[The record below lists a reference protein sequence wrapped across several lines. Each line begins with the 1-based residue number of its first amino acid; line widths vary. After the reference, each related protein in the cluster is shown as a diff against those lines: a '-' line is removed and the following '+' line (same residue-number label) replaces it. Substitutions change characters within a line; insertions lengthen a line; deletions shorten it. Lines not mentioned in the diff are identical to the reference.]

1 MVPESKPSTRP
12 LLWLALLLTLGLVYW
27 QWSQEDVAA
36 ETTVVAAK
44 PRVNSPL
51 LRVEAAAM
59 PQAPDSQPVVAPAT
73 ASVSVAAMP
82 ASEGTYFTR
91 QLPAKKLSHPLFAAH
106 EWLPPPPKP
115 QPPPPPEAPPLPY
128 SYVGSMQDVP
138 GGDVV
143 ILIQQK
149 KVLLPKLG
157 SNVSA
162 QWRLDRED
170 MQSVYFTYV
179 PLNKV
184 VVLSK
189 TKTAT
194 AAGQRQA
201 MADADNNHQEEML
214 NQ

>member
-59 PQAPDSQPVVAPAT
+59 PQAPGIQPVVAPAT

-82 ASEGTYFTR
+82 ASEENYFTR
-91 QLPAKKLSHPLFAAH
+91 QLPAKKLSHTLFAAH

-143 ILIQQK
+143 ILMQQK

-157 SNVSA
+157 SNVSV

>member
-1 MVPESKPSTRP
+1 MALEAKPAPQP

-27 QWSQEDVAA
+27 QWSQEEATDVA
-36 ETTVVAAK
+36 VVAANTHGA
-44 PRVNSPL
+44 PSVSNTP
-51 LRVEAAAM
+51 VTPA
-59 PQAPDSQPVVAPAT
+59 PQALASQASTEPVATPASAAT
-73 ASVSVAAMP
+73 AL
-82 ASEGTYFTR
+82 ASASDNTYFSR
-91 QLPAKKLSHPLFAAH
+91 QLPTGKLSHALFAAH

-128 SYVGSMQDVP
+128 TYVGSMQDVP

-143 ILIQQK
+143 ILMQQK
-149 KVLLPKLG
+149 KMLLPKLG
-157 SNVSA
+157 SNINA

-189 TKTAT
+189 IKTT
-194 AAGQRQA
+194 AGAGQRQA
-201 MADADNNHQEEML
+201 LTDNNQDEML

>member
-1 MVPESKPSTRP
+1 MVSESKPSTRP

-27 QWSQEDVAA
+27 QWSQEEVAA
-36 ETTVVAAK
+36 ETTVEAVE
-44 PRVNSPL
+44 PRVSRPEP
-51 LRVEAAAM
+51 RVVAAAM
-59 PQAPDSQPVVAPAT
+59 PQAPDSQPVVVAAT
-73 ASVSVAAMP
+73 ASVSVVAMP

-91 QLPAKKLSHPLFAAH
+91 QLPAKKLSHALFAAH

-143 ILIQQK
+143 ILMQQK

-201 MADADNNHQEEML
+201 MTDADNNHQEEML